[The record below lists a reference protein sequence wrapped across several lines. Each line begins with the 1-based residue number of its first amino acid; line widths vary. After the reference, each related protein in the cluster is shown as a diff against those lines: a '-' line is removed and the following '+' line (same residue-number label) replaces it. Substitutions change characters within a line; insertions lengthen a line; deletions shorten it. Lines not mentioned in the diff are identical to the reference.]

1 MPAVLIR
8 YSRYWPFGKAHKQQ
22 PIRNASQTN
31 STNSSQYNFPREAG
45 ATDPL
50 LSANR
55 ADNAAEEVGS

>member
-1 MPAVLIR
+1 MTAVLIR

-22 PIRNASQTN
+22 PIRNAPQTN

-45 ATDPL
+45 ATG
-50 LSANR
+50 ANR